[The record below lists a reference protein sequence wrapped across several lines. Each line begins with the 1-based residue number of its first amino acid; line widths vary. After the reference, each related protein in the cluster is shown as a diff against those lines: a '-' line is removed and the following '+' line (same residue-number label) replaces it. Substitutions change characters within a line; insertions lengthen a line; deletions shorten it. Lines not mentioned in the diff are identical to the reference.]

1 MQTSKVKICGITTA
15 RDALLAEQ
23 MGADYIGLIFA
34 RQSLRCVTIDKARA
48 IIAQLKTAK
57 PVGVFV
63 EQDYNKTLEIARAVS
78 LWGIQ
83 HYSYFP
89 QKFDGFNY
97 IYAVRMGAPNAPK
110 DLSSLSA
117 DYLLLD
123 SYDENQHGGTGKT
136 FDWSQLAELDKRRTF
151 LAGGLGPLNICA
163 AARISPYA
171 LDLSSS
177 VEISPGIKDPNKL
190 QQLFE
195 NLRDCDVTNPEEPA
209 GS

>member
-1 MQTSKVKICGITTA
+1 H
-15 RDALLAEQ
+15 
-23 MGADYIGLIFA
+23 
-34 RQSLRCVTIDKARA
+34 
-48 IIAQLKTAK
+48 
-57 PVGVFV
+57 
-63 EQDYNKTLEIARAVS
+63 
-78 LWGIQ
+78 

-97 IYAVRMGAPNAPK
+97 IYAVRMGGPPASAGAGSAPK
-110 DLSSLSA
+110 DLSSLTA

-136 FDWSQLAELDKRRTF
+136 FDWSQLAKLDTRRTF

-195 NLRDCDVTNPEEPA
+195 NLRDCDVTNPEKPA